1 MWRRSTCSYKS
12 HGRNSDGALVS
23 YCYEGLVEVNPE
35 FLLILTNDPRARTTD
50 YGNSVSHV
58 TFETGSDS
66 LKHLEHSLF
75 VGSAHFVVTEGGKY
89 YVETKISRILG

>member
-1 MWRRSTCSYKS
+1 MS
-12 HGRNSDGALVS
+12 HCRNSDGALVS

-35 FLLILTNDPRARTTD
+35 FLLILTNDPRARTTA
-50 YGNSVSHV
+50 YGNSISHV
-58 TFETGSDS
+58 TFETGSES